1 MTEIHPI
8 LQLEKQRQNSH
19 LIYSLTN
26 IGGNTVTDTND
37 MLDVI
42 HGFVKDLFSCV
53 ETNNIAMNNILECV
67 NVAVDNDDDVEM
79 CDEDITVD
87 EICKSLSGMSKSKT
101 PGPDGITAEFY
112 LYFINDLQNVLLYIF
127 NSIDE
132 NEELSR
138 SMKHSIINLIYKNK
152 GDKTDLKFFRP
163 IRLLNVDYKILAR
176 IMSNRL
182 TYVLPKIISPTQ
194 SCCV

>member
-1 MTEIHPI
+1 MDDFEKHKCNGAILRSKSTWALESDRNTSYF

-19 LIYSLTN
+19 LIHSLTN
-26 IGGNTVTDTND
+26 IDGNTVTDTND

-67 NVAVDNDDDVEM
+67 NVAVDDDDDVEM

-112 LYFINDLQNVLLYIF
+112 LYFINDLQNIVHF
-127 NSIDE
+127 
-132 NEELSR
+132 
-138 SMKHSIINLIYKNK
+138 
-152 GDKTDLKFFRP
+152 
-163 IRLLNVDYKILAR
+163 
-176 IMSNRL
+176 
-182 TYVLPKIISPTQ
+182 
-194 SCCV
+194 